1 MRRYLFARQSRRNI
15 PHVAIPDFINAIY
28 KRNRFGD
35 FLSKY
40 LDINYIRDTLIFSP
54 EMHLISRM
62 DASKESLANS

>member
-1 MRRYLFARQSRRNI
+1 VSRY
-15 PHVAIPDFINAIY
+15 VPDFINAIY

-54 EMHLISRM
+54 EMHLISRV